1 MALLI
6 DTSQAPAPDHAQF
19 WAERVGASFH
29 PMQMTSVAANE
40 FPARMWGHRLA
51 DIRIYRVMADVHT
64 MSRTQRDIAAGDP
77 ESMHFNVLLR
87 GGITVAQRDRAV
99 LLRPHDM
106 LVYDT
111 SRTAVFKADRSFDVL
126 AFQIP
131 KALLGSAANVL
142 ARQTAVRIAGDSGLP
157 RLASRFLIEAARGV
171 FDGSISAD
179 DAGVQGHILDL
190 VGRLYVDLGATTGE
204 SPQQRPSTAA
214 ELLLRA
220 QAQIEARLSDPA
232 LSPAEI
238 ARACFISPRY
248 LQKVFADEGLCV
260 TDVIRT
266 QRLSRCRRDLTDPGK
281 RQQPIKE
288 IAARWGFCD
297 QAHFSR
303 IFRERFGCS
312 PREFRAGHSCALP
325 TSSQRKAP

>member
-1 MALLI
+1 VTLLI
-6 DTSQAPAPDHAQF
+6 DTSEAPAPHHAQF
-19 WAERVGASFH
+19 WAERVCASYH
-29 PMQMTSVAANE
+29 PMQMTSVGVSD
-40 FPARMWGHRLA
+40 FPARMWGYRLA
-51 DIRIYRVMADVHT
+51 DIRIFRVMADVHT

-87 GGITVAQRDRAV
+87 GGIKVAQQDRAV

-111 SRTAVFKADRSFDVL
+111 SRTAVFKADRPFDLL

-131 KALLGSAANVL
+131 KTMLGSGANKL
-142 ARQTAVRIAGDSGLP
+142 ARHTAVRIPGDRGLP
-157 RLASRFLIEAARGV
+157 RLVSRFLVEAARAV
-171 FDGSISAD
+171 FDGSIAAD
-179 DAGVQGHILDL
+179 DAGVQGHVLDL
-190 VGRLYVDLGATTGE
+190 VNRLYVDLAATE
-204 SPQQRPSTAA
+204 PPRQRPSSSA
-214 ELLLRA
+214 ELLLQA
-220 QAQIEARLSDPA
+220 QAQIEARLADPT

-260 TDVIRT
+260 TEVIRSE
-266 QRLSRCRRDLTDPGK
+266 RLSRCQRDLTDPGK

-303 IFRERFGCS
+303 VFRDRFGCS
-312 PREFRAGHSCALP
+312 PREFRSSHGCALP
-325 TSSQRKAP
+325 TTSQRNHV